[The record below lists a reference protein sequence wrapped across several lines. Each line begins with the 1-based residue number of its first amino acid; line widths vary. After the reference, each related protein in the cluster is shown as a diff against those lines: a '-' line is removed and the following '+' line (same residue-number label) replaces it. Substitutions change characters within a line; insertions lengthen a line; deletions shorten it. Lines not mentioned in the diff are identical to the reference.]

1 MTGFLSPLLRVLSI
15 VTLSLVVVGCGSP
28 NTGVDRFDLL
38 GGLDSDGR
46 APSRAAAG
54 GWGGLLPT
62 SRSTITSE
70 GSGRFVSDRA
80 PVTVGPTPLGGQ
92 GYQLNLV
99 DAPVPAAAKFV
110 LGDTLGLNYSVD
122 PNVAGTITLQTSDPV
137 GRDALIDIF
146 ETTLAANGLAI
157 VESAGVYRIL
167 LASDAITGTP
177 PVSVPSVAPGG
188 PGVKILVVQLRFISA
203 EEMRNI
209 LSPISPP
216 GAILRFDPERNY
228 LMLAGTN
235 AELAAMQDAISVFDA
250 DWMRGM
256 SVALHP
262 IETSRPTEIAT
273 ELEAIFRTSEGG
285 PGTDVIR
292 FVPNEQLNSILV
304 ITSQPSYLAR
314 ASEWIAKLDR
324 VASSNEPQLFVY
336 PVQNRPAEQLAR
348 VLQAVLAQEG
358 GFDIDATLAPDLG
371 EVDIASE
378 DEVPAEFE
386 GLSEPVELPG
396 TGSMV
401 VADTENNSLLIH
413 ATAREYRE
421 IETILR
427 RLDGLPTQVL
437 LEAIIVEV
445 VLNDELQFGVKWF
458 LENGSYNLRLG
469 TLPTGFVGPAFPGLA
484 WNFQSSDF
492 EATLQALS
500 SVTDVSVISSP
511 TLMALNNQEAVL
523 QIGDQVPIVT
533 QTAESVTD
541 PGAPIVNSVELR
553 DTGIIL
559 NVIPRVNSSGGVLL
573 DIEQEAS
580 RVVRTTSSGIDS
592 PTIQQRRIR
601 TRVILNDGEALVL
614 GGLIQ
619 EGTTRTKNGVPIL
632 SDIPFVG
639 NAFRSIT
646 DRNDRTELLIFVRPR
661 VVRNYQEARS
671 ANEEF
676 RRRLGLG
683 QPETFQQRAMRDL
696 QRLR

>member
-1 MTGFLSPLLRVLSI
+1 MTGFASPLLRILSALLFVLAAG
-15 VTLSLVVVGCGSP
+15 GCGP
-28 NTGVDRFDLL
+28 DPRDAEFNALL
-38 GGLDSDGR
+38 GRFESDGR

-54 GWGGLLPT
+54 GWGGLLPGGGG
-62 SRSTITSE
+62 SVTSE

-80 PVTVGPTPLGGQ
+80 PVTIGPSPLGGQ

-99 DAPVPAAAKFV
+99 DAPIPAAAKFV

-122 PNVAGTITLQTSDPV
+122 PNVGGTITLQTSDPV
-137 GRDALIDIF
+137 SRDALIDIF

-157 VESAGVYRIL
+157 VQSAGVYRIL

-177 PVSVPSVAPGG
+177 PVSVPSVASGG
-188 PGVKILVVQLRFISA
+188 PGVKILVVQLRYISA

-216 GAILRFDPERNY
+216 GAILRFDPDRNY

-262 IETSRPTEIAT
+262 IQTSRPTEIAT
-273 ELEAIFRTSEGG
+273 ELETIFRTSEG
-285 PGTDVIR
+285 PGSDVIR

-324 VASSNEPQLFVY
+324 VASSSEPQLFVY

-348 VLQAVLAQEG
+348 VLQAVLAEEG
-358 GFDIDATLAPDLG
+358 GFDVDSALSPDLG
-371 EVDIASE
+371 EVDISSD
-378 DEVPAEFE
+378 DEAVAEFE

-396 TGSMV
+396 TGSTV
-401 VADTENNSLLIH
+401 VADTENNALLIH

-421 IETILR
+421 IEPILR
-427 RLDGLPTQVL
+427 RLDGLPTQVM

-469 TLPTGFVGPAFPGLA
+469 TLPTGFVGPAFTGLS

-492 EATLQALS
+492 ESTLQALS
-500 SVTDVSVISSP
+500 SVTDVRVISSP

-541 PGAPIVNSVELR
+541 PGAPIVNAVELM

-580 RVVRTTSSGIDS
+580 RALRTTTSDIDS

-601 TRVILNDGEALVL
+601 TRVVLNDGEALVL

-619 EGTTRTKNGVPIL
+619 DGTTRTKTGIPIL
-632 SDIPFVG
+632 SDIPIVG

-646 DRNDRTELLIFVRPR
+646 DRNERTELLIFVRPR

-671 ANEEF
+671 ANDEF